1 MSENKTEPWPD
12 EKFKNWYQE
21 RQVIPSRDYV
31 KTLVPRINAFGER
44 AGFTLEKYGEASYT
58 TTSGSAEKTSQV
70 THDLY
75 RLLIGDFQQER
86 PCYIILGGTHG
97 YEKGG
102 PLAALKFAEEDASQ
116 YTDRLNIVIYPCLS
130 PGPYEKELRFTE
142 GRIDVNRDAFL
153 DNAQTQEMQALAKS
167 VKELHQ
173 RLFRGDMNKKF
184 AAAID
189 LHETPFMDIA
199 IDKEN
204 AEAGGE
210 TFELDIFPKGLF
222 LIAFDEDR
230 ELANKII
237 QNVRTEGH
245 HVVDDETLYGSPNHD
260 GVLLMSEMG
269 PVTGRVRQLLKHF
282 TAASFTTEYCDIDL
296 TDETPDAE
304 RVEPQMAAIRGCCE
318 AVSSKFMP
326 SRSDSDY

>member
-1 MSENKTEPWPD
+1 MTEMKAERWSE
-12 EKFKNWYQE
+12 EKFKKWYQE
-21 RQVIPSRDYV
+21 RQVIRSRDYV
-31 KTLVPRINAFGER
+31 KTLVPRIKALGER
-44 AGFTLEKYGEASYT
+44 AGFRLEKYGEARYT
-58 TTSGSAEKTSQV
+58 TTSEIVDGSVEKTSRV

-75 RLLIGDFQQER
+75 RLLIGDFRQER
-86 PCYIILGGTHG
+86 PCYIVLGGTHG

-102 PLAALKFAEEDASQ
+102 PLAALKFAEEEASQ
-116 YTDRLNIVIYPCLS
+116 YAEHINIVIYPCLS

-173 RLFRGDMNKKF
+173 RLFRGDLDKKF
-184 AAAID
+184 TAAID

-199 IDKEN
+199 IDIEN

-210 TFELDIFPKGLF
+210 TFELEIFPRGLF
-222 LIAFDEDR
+222 LIAFDEDL

-237 QNVRTEGH
+237 QNVRIEGH
-245 HVVDDETLYGSPNHD
+245 HIVDDDTLYGSPNHD

-269 PVTGRVRQLLKHF
+269 PVEGRVRQLFKHF
-282 TAASFTTEYCDIDL
+282 TTASFTTEYCDVGL
-296 TDETPDAE
+296 TDDTPDAE
-304 RVEPQMAAIRGCCE
+304 RVDPQMAAIRGM
-318 AVSSKFMP
+318 FP
-326 SRSDSDY
+326 